1 MTKEELITRIKKL
14 LALSDS
20 SNPNEAAIALSRAQ
34 KLMQQYHIE
43 MSELEDSVISERVIE
58 TVRGMKNIK
67 HISQIGHI
75 LTKVLGVEFIY
86 HTNQYGTVNK
96 VNMIGPKDSLESCE
110 YIFVILTRSVMA
122 AKKLYSEKIYCHIVD
137 YILGS
142 PNLREGLCQ
151 NKRTKESFEHF
162 EKSKDFCFNDPYGF
176 KGFKAIV
183 DSLCILDPQFNY
195 VFNKLKRELPESFM
209 FGYFKAIYGK
219 VAEFV
224 QDDETKEAIEKF
236 KSGNHQDLKIH
247 RTRTRRIHADAY
259 NDGCEQGEKV
269 NLMNAVNGQ
278 GGVRKLLK

>member
-1 MTKEELITRIKKL
+1 MTKGELITRIKKL

-75 LTKVLGVEFIY
+75 LTKVLGIEFIY

-110 YIFVILTRSVMA
+110 YIFVILTRSVMV

-137 YILGS
+137 YILGA
-142 PNLREGLCQ
+142 PNLREGLNQ
-151 NKRTKESFEHF
+151 NKAIKVNLDYIENN
-162 EKSKDFCFNDPYGF
+162 KDFCYNDPLGF
-176 KGFKAIV
+176 KRLKTIV
-183 DSLCILDPQFNY
+183 GSLCFIDSQFNY
-195 VFNKLKRELPESFM
+195 VFNKLKRELPESFT

-236 KSGNHQDLKIH
+236 KSGNHQDLKIR
-247 RTRTRRIHADAY
+247 RTKTRRIHADAY

-269 NLMNAVNGQ
+269 NLTIAVNGQ

>member
-1 MTKEELITRIKKL
+1 MTKGELITRIKKL
-14 LALSDS
+14 LVLSDS

-75 LTKVLGVEFIY
+75 LTKVLGIEFIY
-86 HTNQYGTVNK
+86 HTNQHGTVNK

-110 YIFVILTRSVMA
+110 YIFVILTRSVMV

-137 YILGS
+137 YILGA
-142 PNLREGLCQ
+142 PNLREGLNQ
-151 NKRTKESFEHF
+151 NKAIKVNLDYIENN
-162 EKSKDFCFNDPYGF
+162 KDFCYNDPLGF
-176 KGFKAIV
+176 KRLKTIV
-183 DSLCILDPQFNY
+183 GSLCFIDSKFNY
-195 VFNKLKRELPESFM
+195 VFNKLKRELPESFT

-236 KSGNHQDLKIH
+236 KSGNHQDLKIR
-247 RTRTRRIHADAY
+247 RTKTRRIHADAY

>member
-1 MTKEELITRIKKL
+1 MRLYVLPTHMHEASNKNMTKGELITRIKKL

-110 YIFVILTRSVMA
+110 YIFVIYIKSEWCGWEWG
-122 AKKLYSEKIYCHIVD
+122 KL
-137 YILGS
+137 
-142 PNLREGLCQ
+142 RFTEGW
-151 NKRTKESFEHF
+151 
-162 EKSKDFCFNDPYGF
+162 
-176 KGFKAIV
+176 
-183 DSLCILDPQFNY
+183 
-195 VFNKLKRELPESFM
+195 
-209 FGYFKAIYGK
+209 
-219 VAEFV
+219 
-224 QDDETKEAIEKF
+224 
-236 KSGNHQDLKIH
+236 
-247 RTRTRRIHADAY
+247 
-259 NDGCEQGEKV
+259 GCV
-269 NLMNAVNGQ
+269 VY
-278 GGVRKLLK
+278 